1 MEKKVHNDKSY
12 PFLSFELKS
21 LGNNPPILSLGMLA
35 NKSRTVCPLPLLPG
49 LKPPNLGR
57 AVVVVVVGA
66 SLVLGLNLLIRLLV
80 VLGGKVVVVVVTST
94 VEGRVVSWSCPV
106 ILRPSRCLN
115 KSAKDLGLKVVV
127 VRVVLGGNVRIL
139 KRLNRVLAVVVVGVS
154 SVFEPFSNASNASWA
169 SFSLSCCWMRAQGS
183 KLDCNRSSS
192 SLMLTSDE
200 VLDWDSELEVLDL
213 LREVETETL
222 TLGVS
227 GAFSVVVEATG
238 LKGPK
243 GTRTN
248 GLVVL
253 ANSPVDL
260 EVGLNGV
267 VVGLGLGLDVVVDVV
282 EIGVGLVGINGTGGD
297 P

>member
-1 MEKKVHNDKSY
+1 M
-12 PFLSFELKS
+12 
-21 LGNNPPILSLGMLA
+21 
-35 NKSRTVCPLPLLPG
+35 
-49 LKPPNLGR
+49 
-57 AVVVVVVGA
+57 
-66 SLVLGLNLLIRLLV
+66 LGLNLLTRLLV
-80 VLGGKVVVVVVTST
+80 VLGRKVVVVAVTST

-139 KRLNRVLAVVVVGVS
+139 KRLNLVEAVVVVGVS
-154 SVFEPFSNASNASWA
+154 SVFEPFSNASWA

-213 LREVETETL
+213 LKEVETETL

-267 VVGLGLGLDVVVDVV
+267 VVGLGLGLDVVVDAV
-282 EIGVGLVGINGTGGD
+282 EIGVGLVGINGTGGE

>member
-1 MEKKVHNDKSY
+1 MKPY

-21 LGNNPPILSLGMLA
+21 LGNNPPTLSLGILA
-35 NKSRTVCPLPLLPG
+35 SRSRTVCPLPLVPG

-57 AVVVVVVGA
+57 AVVLVVVGA
-66 SLVLGLNLLIRLLV
+66 SLVLGLNLLTRLLV
-80 VLGGKVVVVVVTST
+80 VLGRKVVVVAVTST

-139 KRLNRVLAVVVVGVS
+139 KRLNLVEAVVVVGVS
-154 SVFEPFSNASNASWA
+154 SVFEPFSNASWA

-213 LREVETETL
+213 LKEVETETL

-238 LKGPK
+238 GLNGPK
-243 GTRTN
+243 GTRIN

-253 ANSPVDL
+253 ANRPVDL
-260 EVGLNGV
+260 EVGLKGV
-267 VVGLGLGLDVVVDVV
+267 VVGLGLGLDVVDVV
-282 EIGVGLVGINGTGGD
+282 EIGVGLVGINGTGGE